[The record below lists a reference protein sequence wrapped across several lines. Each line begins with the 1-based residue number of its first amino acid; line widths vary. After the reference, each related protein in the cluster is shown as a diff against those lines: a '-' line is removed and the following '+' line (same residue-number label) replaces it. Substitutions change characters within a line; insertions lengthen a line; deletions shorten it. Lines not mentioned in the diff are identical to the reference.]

1 MYISYVSKN
10 KKVIKEFGN
19 EWTKF
24 KNDLEALSE
33 TLEKQ
38 FKAYSIPLSK
48 FSLPEKINA
57 ADFGAGSGRWDKFF
71 AQMVNKLTIVEP
83 SEHAI
88 AVCRENLKNFT
99 NIVFKNETIEKCTL
113 PEESLDLA
121 ISLGVL
127 HHTDNTEIALKKISQ
142 TLKPGGVFL
151 CYLYYNLENKTKF
164 YRFIWKCSDLVRKIF
179 SYFPKFMKLFIAE
192 IFALV
197 IYFPLARI
205 SKLIEENGRSSKSI
219 PLHHYAHMPLYVMR
233 NDALDRFG
241 TRIERRYSKEQI
253 YNLLV
258 NAGFDTSQLHFSEEE
273 PFWTFAV
280 SKKI

>member
-1 MYISYVSKN
+1 VRKN

-24 KNDLEALSE
+24 KNNLEALSE

-38 FKAYSIPLSK
+38 FKAYSIPLSN
-48 FSLPEKINA
+48 FSLPEKIHA
-57 ADFGAGSGRWDKFF
+57 ADFGAGSGRWDKYF
-71 AQMVNKLTIVEP
+71 AQMVNQLTIVEP

-99 NIVFKNETIEKCTL
+99 NVIFKNETIERCTI

-127 HHTDNTEIALKKISQ
+127 HHTDNTEFALKKISR
-142 TLKPGGVFL
+142 TLKPGGIFL
-151 CYLYYNLENKTKF
+151 CYLYYNLENKSRF
-164 YRFIWKCSDLVRKIF
+164 YRFIWRISDFVRIIF
-179 SYFPKFMKLFIAE
+179 SKLPKFLKLILSELIA
-192 IFALV
+192 IA
-197 IYFPLARI
+197 IYLPLARF
-205 SKLIEENGRSSKSI
+205 SLLIEKLGKSAVSI
-219 PLHHYAHMPLYVMR
+219 PLHHYAKMPLYILR

-241 TRIERRYSKEQI
+241 TQVERRFSQAEISK
-253 YNLLV
+253 LLLR
-258 NAGFDTSQLHFSEEE
+258 AGFDVSTLHFSDSE

-280 SKKI
+280 RKCH